1 MGLGVGEGSPAEARG
16 WGRPSRQAAWTSP
29 AGTRKRKVCRG
40 QQARGYPSHM

>member
-16 WGRPSRQAAWTSP
+16 WGRPSRQAAWT
-29 AGTRKRKVCRG
+29 RKRKVCRG